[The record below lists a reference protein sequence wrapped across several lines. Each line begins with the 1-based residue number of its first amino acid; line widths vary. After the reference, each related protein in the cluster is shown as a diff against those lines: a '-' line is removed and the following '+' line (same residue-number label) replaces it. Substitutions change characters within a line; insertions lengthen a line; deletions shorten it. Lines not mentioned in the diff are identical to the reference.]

1 MARRRGYAAVALN
14 RHSRWAGLDSNQ
26 RRLSRQIY
34 SLLPLSTRAPTLVED
49 EDSVVSMPT
58 FDVVSQVDMQEVK
71 NAVDQASRE
80 VSTRFDFKKTDSTVE
95 LAGQELHLHSATE
108 ERLKALVQVLQEK
121 LVKRK
126 VSLKALDYGKVEEA
140 AKGSARQTVTL
151 QAGISSDQARAINKF
166 IKDKAPKGISSQTQ
180 GDQIRVQGKKRDD
193 LQTVISALREH
204 DFGLP
209 LQFENFRD

>member
-1 MARRRGYAAVALN
+1 
-14 RHSRWAGLDSNQ
+14 
-26 RRLSRQIY
+26 
-34 SLLPLSTRAPTLVED
+34 
-49 EDSVVSMPT
+49 MPT

-95 LAGQELHLHSATE
+95 LAGQELHLHSGTE

-151 QAGISSDQARAINKF
+151 QAGISADQARAVNKF
-166 IKDKAPKGISSQTQ
+166 IKEKAPKGISSQTQ

-193 LQTVISALREH
+193 LQTVITALREH

>member
-1 MARRRGYAAVALN
+1 
-14 RHSRWAGLDSNQ
+14 
-26 RRLSRQIY
+26 
-34 SLLPLSTRAPTLVED
+34 
-49 EDSVVSMPT
+49 MPT

-80 VSTRFDFKKTDSTVE
+80 VSTRFDFKNTDSTVE
-95 LAGQELHLHSATE
+95 LAGQELRLHSATE

-151 QAGISSDQARAINKF
+151 KAGISSDQARAINKV